1 MKKLFAFFL
10 LTLCLTA
17 GSQTIYASGTNGLLY
32 DTYAAGGATP
42 GYTQAADGTINNR
55 TKLSSG
61 TVSTVNYQWGGGGV
75 LNSGRA
81 EGVIVRF
88 HGYINIPTA
97 GTYYFGGQ
105 ADDGIRIRVNNT
117 QVVDSW
123 IESGGAFREGSVS
136 LPAGV
141 VAIELIYYENGGG
154 AMVNL
159 QWYQNNTW
167 QIIPSTSLATNADFW
182 APPPPPPPPTPV
194 YGNSAITTIQS
205 NKRTSG
211 LAANP
216 NGHNS
221 IVEVAGDDNL
231 VSIQQIGMGGHYV
244 NVNVQGSVNNVD
256 VLQTSNTTAR
266 HYMEATV
273 AGGNNNLILQQRE
286 TAKTQIVDVNGNN
299 NTVTTNQKGTG
310 NHFLQLT
317 VTGNNHTAGVI
328 QDGAGNHN
336 ARVILDGSQPWN
348 FQLNQ
353 AGSTGKNYN
362 LPHSM
367 SDGSSVS
374 GTCSAV
380 GGCSLIVNQQ

>member
-1 MKKLFAFFL
+1 MKKLFVFL
-10 LTLCLTA
+10 LMTLCLTA
-17 GSQTIYASGTNGLLY
+17 NSETIFAQGIAGLNYTTYVGGNAS
-32 DTYAAGGATP
+32 P
-42 GYTQAADGTINNR
+42 SYTQRTDGTLIR
-55 TKLSSG
+55 TVLSSG
-61 TVSTVNYQWGGGGV
+61 VVSEVNFQWGGGNV
-75 LNSGRA
+75 LNSNRGD
-81 EGVIVRF
+81 GVIVRF
-88 HGYINIPTA
+88 HGFINIPTA
-97 GTYYFGGQ
+97 GTYSFGGN

-136 LPAGV
+136 LPAGAV
-141 VAIELIYYENGGG
+141 PIELIYYENGGG

-159 QWYQNNTW
+159 QWIMNGYW
-167 QIIPSTSLATNADFW
+167 QIVPSSVLATNANFW
-182 APPPPPPPPTPV
+182 APPPPPVAATPV

-205 NKRTSG
+205 NKRTAG

-216 NGHNS
+216 NGHNA
-221 IVEVAGDDNL
+221 IVEVTGDDNL
-231 VSIQQIGMGGHYV
+231 VSIQQIGVSGHYV
-244 NVNVQGSVNNVD
+244 NVNIQGSVNTVD

-266 HYMEATV
+266 HYMEANV

-310 NHFLQLT
+310 NHFLQLS
-317 VTGNNHTAGVI
+317 VTGNNHTAGVV

-336 ARVILDGSQPWN
+336 ARVILDGAQPWN

-380 GGCSLIVNQQ
+380 GGCTLIVNQGQ

>member
-1 MKKLFAFFL
+1 MKKLFVFL
-10 LTLCLTA
+10 LMTLCLTA
-17 GSQTIYASGTNGLLY
+17 NSETIFAQGIAGLNY
-32 DTYAAGGATP
+32 QNYAAGGTMP
-42 GYTQAADGTINNR
+42 SYTQDASGNITNR
-55 TKLSSG
+55 TLLTTGTVNTVGLTTSSG
-61 TVSTVNYQWGGGGV
+61 AGLPTRSDGF
-75 LNSGRA
+75 
-81 EGVIVRF
+81 IVRF
-88 HGYINIPTA
+88 YGFINIPTA
-97 GTYYFGGQ
+97 GTYWFGGQ
-105 ADDGIRIRVNNT
+105 ADDGIRIKINNT

-123 IESGGAFREGSVS
+123 IESGGAFRQSDPITLS
-136 LPAGV
+136 AGAV
-141 VAIELIYYENGGG
+141 PVEVMYYENSGGQ
-154 AMVNL
+154 MVNF
-159 QWYQNNTW
+159 QWFINGSW
-167 QIIPSTSLATNADFW
+167 QIVPTTSLATNANFW
-182 APPPPPPPPTPV
+182 APPPPPTATPV

-205 NKRTSG
+205 NKRTAG

-216 NGHNS
+216 NGHNA
-221 IVEVAGDDNL
+221 IVEVTGDDNL

-256 VLQTSNTTAR
+256 ILQTSTITAR
-266 HYMEATV
+266 HYMEANV

-310 NHFLQLT
+310 NHFLQLS
-317 VTGNNHTAGVI
+317 VTGNNHTAGVV

-336 ARVILDGSQPWN
+336 ARVILDGAQPWN

-380 GGCSLIVNQQ
+380 GGCTLIVNQQ

>member
-1 MKKLFAFFL
+1 MKRLFAFFL
-10 LTLCLTA
+10 LSVCLAVHSQKVDAQGQA
-17 GSQTIYASGTNGLLY
+17 GLNFQ
-32 DTYAAGGATP
+32 TYAAGGAMP
-42 GYTQAADGTINNR
+42 SYTQAADGTINNR
-55 TKLSSG
+55 TLLSSG
-61 TVSTVNYQWGGGGV
+61 VVNTVNFQWNSGAV
-75 LNSGRA
+75 LNSGRN

-88 HGYINIPTA
+88 HGFINIPTA
-97 GTYYFGGQ
+97 GTYSFGGQ

-117 QVVDSW
+117 QIVNSW
-123 IESGGAFREGSVS
+123 IESGGDFRQGSIS

-141 VAIELIYYENGGG
+141 VPIELIYYENGGG

-159 QWYQNNTW
+159 QWVMGGSW
-167 QIIPSTSLATNADFW
+167 QIIPSTSLATASTFF
-182 APPPPPPPPTPV
+182 APPAPPPPPTPV
-194 YGNSAITTIQS
+194 YSNSAITTIQS

-216 NGHNS
+216 NGHNT
-221 IVEVAGDDNL
+221 IVEVTGDDNL
-231 VSIQQIGMGGHYV
+231 VSIQQAGVGGHYV
-244 NVNVQGSVNNVD
+244 NVSVQGNVNNVD
-256 VLQTSNTTAR
+256 ILQTSNTTAR

-273 AGGNNNLILQQRE
+273 VGGNNNLTLQQRE

-310 NHFLQLT
+310 NHFLQLS

-336 ARVILDGSQPWN
+336 ARVILDGTQPWN

-367 SDGSSVS
+367 SDGSSVN

>member
-1 MKKLFAFFL
+1 MKRLFAFFL
-10 LTLCLTA
+10 LSLCLAVHSKEVDAQGQA
-17 GSQTIYASGTNGLLY
+17 GLNFQTYS
-32 DTYAAGGATP
+32 AGGAMP
-42 GYTQAADGTINNR
+42 SYTQAADRTINNR
-55 TKLSSG
+55 QLLSSG
-61 TVSTVNYQWGGGGV
+61 VVSTVNYQWGGGNV
-75 LNSGRA
+75 LTSGRN

-88 HGYINIPTA
+88 HGFINIPSA
-97 GTYYFGGQ
+97 GTYSFGGN

-159 QWYQNNTW
+159 QWFMNGSW
-167 QIIPSTSLATNADFW
+167 QIIPSTSLATASTFF
-182 APPPPPPPPTPV
+182 APPAPPPTPV
-194 YGNSAITTIQS
+194 YSNSAITTTQS

-216 NGHNS
+216 NGHNTV
-221 IVEVAGDDNL
+221 VEVTGDDNL

-244 NVNVQGSVNNVD
+244 NVNIQGSVNNVD
-256 VLQTSNTTAR
+256 VLQTSTTTDR

-273 AGGNNNLILQQRE
+273 AGGNNNLTLQQRD
-286 TAKTQIVDVNGNN
+286 TAKTQIVNVNGNN

-310 NHFLQLT
+310 NHFLDLS
-317 VTGNNHTAGVI
+317 VSGNNHTAGVL
-328 QDGAGNHN
+328 QEGSGNHN
-336 ARVILDGSQPWN
+336 ARVILNGTQPWN

-353 AGSTGKNYN
+353 SGSTGKNYN
-362 LPHSM
+362 LPHTM
-367 SDGSSVS
+367 SDGAAVS
-374 GTCSAV
+374 GTCSVV
-380 GGCSLIVNQQ
+380 GGCNLTVNQQ

>member
-1 MKKLFAFFL
+1 MKKLFVFL
-10 LTLCLTA
+10 LMTLCLTA
-17 GSQTIYASGTNGLLY
+17 NSETIFAQGVAGLNY
-32 DTYAAGGATP
+32 QTYAAGGAMP
-42 GYTQAADGTINNR
+42 GYTQAADGTISNR
-55 TKLSSG
+55 TLLSSG
-61 TVSTVNYQWGGGGV
+61 TVSTVNFQWGGGAV

-88 HGYINIPTA
+88 HGFINIPTA
-97 GTYYFGGQ
+97 GTYSFGGQ

-117 QVVDSW
+117 QVVNSW
-123 IESGGAFREGSVS
+123 IESGGAFRDGSVS

-141 VAIELIYYENGGG
+141 VPIELIYYENGGG

-182 APPPPPPPPTPV
+182 TPPPPVVATPV
-194 YGNSAITTIQS
+194 YSNSAITTIQS
-205 NKRTSG
+205 NKRTAG

-216 NGHNS
+216 NGHNAV
-221 IVEVAGDDNL
+221 VEVAGDDNL
-231 VSIQQIGMGGHYV
+231 VNIQQVGMGGHYV
-244 NVNVQGSVNNVD
+244 SINVQGNVNNVD
-256 VLQTSNTTAR
+256 VLQTSTTTAR
-266 HYMEATV
+266 HYMEAAV
-273 AGGNNNLILQQRE
+273 VGGGNNLTLQQRE
-286 TAKTQIVDVNGNN
+286 TAKTQFVDVNGNN

-310 NHFLQLT
+310 NHFLQLN
-317 VTGNNHTAGVI
+317 VTGDGHTANVI

-336 ARVILDGSQPWN
+336 ARVILNGSQPWN
-348 FQLNQ
+348 FNLNQ

-367 SDGSSVS
+367 SDGSTVN

-380 GGCSLIVNQQ
+380 GGCSLTVNQQ

>member
-1 MKKLFAFFL
+1 MKKLFVFL
-10 LTLCLTA
+10 LTTLCLTV

-32 DTYAAGGATP
+32 DTYAAGGAMP
-42 GYTQAADGTINNR
+42 SYTQAADGTINNR

-88 HGYINIPTA
+88 YGYINIPTA

-123 IESGGAFREGSVS
+123 IESGGVFREGSVS
-136 LPAGV
+136 LPAGI

-205 NKRTSG
+205 NKRTAG

-216 NGHNS
+216 NGHNA
-221 IVEVAGDDNL
+221 IVEVTGDDNL
-231 VSIQQIGMGGHYV
+231 VSIQQAGAGGHYV
-244 NVNVQGSVNNVD
+244 NVNVQGNVNNVD
-256 VLQTSNTTAR
+256 ILQTSNTTAR

-273 AGGNNNLILQQRE
+273 VGGNNNLTLQQRE

-310 NHFLQLT
+310 NHFLQLN
-317 VTGNNHTAGVI
+317 VTGNNHTAGVV
-328 QDGAGNHN
+328 QDGSGNHN

>member
-221 IVEVAGDDNL
+221 IVEVTGDDNL